1 MHCVHNVLFFNCDF
15 VTCSQKPRV
24 IAFTFLCIHNTCT
37 LVYLKD
43 FNFKSATRLLK
54 RQHSRVKNFT
64 YWQVTF
70 SFRSLILFSYYQ
82 HLQCL
87 APGARVHIIPSFL
100 RLSPFMNCC
109 LQTSGG
115 NVPSEES
122 RTRVKT
128 PKWSLKCKHDI
139 FWQVHIRAMV
149 LRWPAKACWPIVYM

>member
-15 VTCSQKPRV
+15 VTCSQKPIV

-82 HLQCL
+82 NLQCL
-87 APGARVHIIPSFL
+87 APGARVHIIRVSSDSPLLWIVVYKQVAVTYRQMSLGLGL
-100 RLSPFMNCC
+100 RLRN
-109 LQTSGG
+109 
-115 NVPSEES
+115 E
-122 RTRVKT
+122 
-128 PKWSLKCKHDI
+128 
-139 FWQVHIRAMV
+139 A
-149 LRWPAKACWPIVYM
+149 

>member
-15 VTCSQKPRV
+15 VTCSRKPIV

-82 HLQCL
+82 NLQCL
-87 APGARVHIIPSFL
+87 APGARVYIIRVSSDSPLLWIVVYKQVAVTYRQRSLGLGL
-100 RLSPFMNCC
+100 RLRN
-109 LQTSGG
+109 
-115 NVPSEES
+115 E
-122 RTRVKT
+122 
-128 PKWSLKCKHDI
+128 
-139 FWQVHIRAMV
+139 A
-149 LRWPAKACWPIVYM
+149 